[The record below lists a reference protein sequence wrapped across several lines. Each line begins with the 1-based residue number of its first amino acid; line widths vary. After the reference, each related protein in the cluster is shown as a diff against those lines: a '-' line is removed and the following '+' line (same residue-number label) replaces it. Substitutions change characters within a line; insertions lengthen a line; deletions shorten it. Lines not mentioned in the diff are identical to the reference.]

1 MVERAKVLSAI
12 SSITYRNKMVK
23 KYFLY
28 LVVTVINLHII
39 KNMDFTDL
47 SFIDM
52 LLLLTAVTL
61 WTVIGL
67 SEWRKHNNG

>member
-39 KNMDFTDL
+39 KNMDFGNL
-47 SFIDM
+47 SLIDM

-67 SEWRKHNNG
+67 SKWRKHNG

>member
-39 KNMDFTDL
+39 KNMDFGNL
-47 SFIDM
+47 SLIDM

-67 SEWRKHNNG
+67 NEWRKRNG

>member
-1 MVERAKVLSAI
+1 MVERVKVLSAI
-12 SSITYRNKMVK
+12 SSITYRNKMIK

-39 KNMDFTDL
+39 KNMDFGNL
-47 SFIDM
+47 SLIDM

-67 SEWRKHNNG
+67 NEWRKRNG

>member
-1 MVERAKVLSAI
+1 MIERAKVLSAI

-39 KNMDFTDL
+39 KNMDFGNL
-47 SFIDM
+47 SLIDM

-67 SEWRKHNNG
+67 NEWRKRNG

>member
-1 MVERAKVLSAI
+1 MVERVKVLSAI

-39 KNMDFTDL
+39 KNMDFGNL
-47 SFIDM
+47 SLIDM
-52 LLLLTAVTL
+52 LLLLTAVIL

-67 SEWRKHNNG
+67 SEWRKHNG

>member
-39 KNMDFTDL
+39 KNMDFSDL

-52 LLLLTAVTL
+52 LLLLIAVRL
-61 WTVIGL
+61 CTVIGL
-67 SEWRKHNNG
+67 SERSKHNNG